1 MFEFCLFAAGA
12 WVAVLAPLG
21 GLVLLIQAGE
31 GARGVL
37 EELAAERPMG
47 ELVGKVVGNVVLGNV
62 VLGNVVLGKGRLVE
76 SCLIEAFSS
85 LLSNCFLILFR

>member
-1 MFEFCLFAAGA
+1 MFELGLFAAAA

-47 ELVGKVVGNVVLGNV
+47 ELVGKVVGNVVLG
-62 VLGNVVLGKGRLVE
+62 KGRLVE

>member
-62 VLGNVVLGKGRLVE
+62 VLGKGRLVE

-85 LLSNCFLILFR
+85 LLSNCFLIFVR

>member
-1 MFEFCLFAAGA
+1 MFEFCLFAAAA

-62 VLGNVVLGKGRLVE
+62 VLGKGRLVE

>member
-1 MFEFCLFAAGA
+1 MFEFCLFAAAA

-21 GLVLLIQAGE
+21 GLVLLIQPGE

-47 ELVGKVVGNVVLGNV
+47 ELVGK

>member
-62 VLGNVVLGKGRLVE
+62 VLGKGRLVE

>member
-47 ELVGKVVGNVVLGNV
+47 ELVGKVVGNVVLG
-62 VLGNVVLGKGRLVE
+62 KGRLVE